1 MVKKGRLLV
10 HPEGRRTVGHNERNG
25 CLPLMGRE
33 NILLLIRLKVSA
45 GMMHVNASGNRLRIT
60 TLLCIASMLGSSS
73 VAAIKNMAVVVSAGS
88 KLSDIPLAD
97 LVKLCKGTQ
106 KAWPDGKSFTLVI
119 KNPESPEMRVAVQK
133 LFGDAGG
140 DLKAAIAKLNESR
153 VAVKIAGSDEELLHT
168 VESTPGAVGILDV
181 YSINSSVK
189 VLRVDGKLP
198 FDIGYA
204 LKGN

>member
-1 MVKKGRLLV
+1 MDTMNEMVLAIDGKRK
-10 HPEGRRTVGHNERNG
+10 HTPANT
-25 CLPLMGRE
+25 C
-33 NILLLIRLKVSA
+33 LKVSA

-60 TLLCIASMLGSSS
+60 TLLCIASMLSSSS

-106 KAWPDGKSFTLVI
+106 KTWPDGKSFTLVI

-133 LFGDAGG
+133 LFGDASG
-140 DLKAAIAKLNESR
+140 DFKAAIAKLSESR
-153 VAVKIAGSDEELLHT
+153 VAVKIAGSDEELLRT

>member
-1 MVKKGRLLV
+1 MKQ
-10 HPEGRRTVGHNERNG
+10 
-25 CLPLMGRE
+25 
-33 NILLLIRLKVSA
+33 SA
-45 GMMHVNASGNRLRIT
+45 RGKWLRIT
-60 TLLCIASMLGSSS
+60 ALSCIASMPGGST
-73 VAAIKNMAVVVSAGS
+73 VAAIKNLAVVMSTGS
-88 KLSDIPLAD
+88 KLSDVPLAD
-97 LVKLCKGTQ
+97 LIKLCKGIQ

-133 LFGDAGG
+133 LFGDPSG
-140 DLKAAIAKLNESR
+140 DPKTAIAKLNESR
-153 VAVKIAGSDEELLHT
+153 VTVKIVGSDEELLRA

-198 FDIGYA
+198 FDVGYA

>member
-1 MVKKGRLLV
+1 V
-10 HPEGRRTVGHNERNG
+10 
-25 CLPLMGRE
+25 
-33 NILLLIRLKVSA
+33 NILLAICLKVSM
-45 GMMHVNASGNRLRIT
+45 GVMKQNARGKWLQIT
-60 TLLCIASMLGSSS
+60 AFLCIASMPGGSTF
-73 VAAIKNMAVVVSAGS
+73 AAIKNLAVVISAGS
-88 KLSDIPLAD
+88 KLSDVPLAD
-97 LVKLCKGTQ
+97 LIKLCKGIQ

-133 LFGDAGG
+133 LFGDPSG
-140 DLKAAIAKLNESR
+140 DSKAAIAKLNESH
-153 VAVKIAGSDEELLHT
+153 VTVKIVGGDEELLRL

-198 FDIGYA
+198 FDVGYA